1 MKNNFQT
8 RQKNVSNTIER
19 GKGGIQHDI
28 FTECVEKYQFH
39 GAKSNETVSKS
50 KQINFN

>member
-1 MKNNFQT
+1 MKHNFQT
-8 RQKNVSNTIER
+8 RQKNVSNTIR
-19 GKGGIQHDI
+19 GRGEDIQHDI